1 MLVKKGVVGM
11 KFILVT
17 LQLCLLFTMILFL
30 AIDIM
35 KKIEDCIDKKIEER
49 INKLEE
55 SFLIEQWQKKQNQ
68 K

>member
-1 MLVKKGVVGM
+1 M

-17 LQLCLLFTMILFL
+17 LQICLLFTMILFL

-55 SFLIEQWQKKQNQ
+55 SYLIEQWQKKQNL